1 MIVAGFFGAVY
12 SIGGKGLVARYPADV
27 VTMVVAAIGSLL
39 LLPFAL
45 SEGLTLALPW
55 QAWGIL
61 LLLGLGSGGLANLWW
76 MQILGRMDAS
86 RAALILFLVPVI
98 STILA
103 VMMLGERLTLTM
115 TLGGVLVLAGV
126 VAVQRHAWNGRRVTS
141 NQ

>member
-1 MIVAGFFGAVY
+1 M
-12 SIGGKGLVARYPADV
+12 
-27 VTMVVAAIGSLL
+27 
-39 LLPFAL
+39 
-45 SEGLTLALPW
+45 TLALPW

-61 LLLGLGSGGLANLWW
+61 LLLGLGSGALANLWW

-103 VMMLGERLTLTM
+103 VMLLGERLTLTI

-126 VAVQRHAWNGRRVTS
+126 VVVQRHAMNGRRGTS